1 MSRTKTKTT
10 ALVALACCGV
20 LVQFAR
26 LGAIAQTRLAIP
38 SYVSPTSA
46 GWNRWESLGSRIVGI
61 MILNRNNGDD
71 TQIDPESVASTKKTQ
86 ASGILVLGYIH
97 TGYAK
102 RDPNEVRTKIDG
114 VYASYQVDGIFL
126 DETPTDCS
134 EVGSNRVTNLEYY
147 QTLSK
152 YIRTKPGKHLVVL
165 NPGTV
170 PASDCWMN
178 MTDVLVTFEQ
188 ATLAAYQS
196 SYIDTP
202 WMHSYGPERFWN
214 LVYSVPTAQQMQ
226 QIVELAHRRGVGWLY
241 VTDDGADGNP
251 WDTPATYLSTEAQLW
266 TGVEPAVVSSP
277 RRVSIQWSGLKG
289 ARAQILMDSD
299 RKNGARYRGA
309 TPDMAADLML
319 EFPGDGSVRL
329 MRYAGSGQ
337 DWKWNVEDA
346 NPALSQPQPG
356 TNRVEFNAA
365 PLGSASNIRIQFR
378 LLDKD
383 WKAVSA
389 SKVLNWKP
397 S

>member
-1 MSRTKTKTT
+1 MSRTKTI

-20 LVQFAR
+20 LIQFAR
-26 LGAIAQTRLAIP
+26 PGAIAQTRLAIP
-38 SYVSPTSA
+38 SYVSPSSA
-46 GWNRWESLGSRIVGI
+46 GWNRWESMGSRIVGI

-71 TQIDPESVASTKKTQ
+71 TQIDPESVASIKKTQ

-134 EVGSNRVTNLEYY
+134 EVGNHHLTNLEYY
-147 QTLSK
+147 QALSK
-152 YIRTKPGKHLVVL
+152 YVRTKPGEHLVVL

-178 MTDVLVTFEQ
+178 VTDVLVTFEQ
-188 ATLAAYQS
+188 ATLATYQS
-196 SYIDTP
+196 SYIDAP
-202 WMHSYGPERFWN
+202 WTHSYGPERFWN
-214 LVYSVPTAQQMQ
+214 LVYRVPTAQQMQ

-251 WDTPATYLSTEAQLW
+251 WDNPATYLSAEAQLW

-277 RRVSIQWSGLKG
+277 HRVSIQWSGLKG
-289 ARAQILMDSD
+289 ARAQVMMDSGQ
-299 RKNGARYRGA
+299 KGGARHRGA
-309 TPDMAADLML
+309 TPDLEADLML
-319 EFPGDGSVRL
+319 EILGDGSAHL
-329 MRYAGSGQ
+329 MRYVGSGE

-346 NPALSQPQPG
+346 NPVLSRPQAG

-365 PLGSASNIRIQFR
+365 PLGSASNIKIQFR
-378 LLDKD
+378 LLNKD